1 MCFNQAFFLI
11 YEKFTLQYMYSLHSV
26 PLYVLYYN
34 TVLHFLIHML
44 YFTAFIP
51 THVMLFLVLST
62 LNYFLHVASSLLRPP
77 LVCPA
82 SAPACAPPLVSPLVP
97 RLLRPDRGRLAWWAP
112 ACPLAPSLAPPLVP
126 CTACAP
132 ACAPA
137 FGTGLALIIL

>member
-1 MCFNQAFFLI
+1 MKSLHCSICIFFIL
-11 YEKFTLQYMYSLHSV
+11 FHCMYS
-26 PLYVLYYN
+26 LYYN

-44 YFTAFIP
+44 YFTAFNQ

-62 LNYFLHVASSLLRPP
+62 LNCFLHVASSLLRPP

-82 SAPACAPPLVSPLVP
+82 SAPACAPSLVSPLVP